1 MFIFASASEKFADK
15 SKEETNLFN
24 LTSKKAKYLYDF
36 LGGTDTFSISYY
48 MTFSLNITVK

>member
-36 LGGTDTFSISYY
+36 FGGTDTFPFHI
-48 MTFSLNITVK
+48 I